1 MKGWCDFH
9 LFLNLFILLVCLYLE
24 MKLILT
30 DALLLIPKSSS
41 VLSLIAL
48 PEQKEASG
56 LWFDHV
62 HPHNKESLPLF
73 SSVRSESS
81 LLSTVPSPSA
91 CCWQRALMDVLLSQ
105 WNPPRVS
112 PWSRRPI
119 AEREGGAWSERAGT
133 ERRRPRCATSGRSVS
148 GTFSVVCAVLRSHSC
163 DYGWI

>member
-1 MKGWCDFH
+1 M
-9 LFLNLFILLVCLYLE
+9 CLYLE

-48 PEQKEASG
+48 PEQKDASG

-133 ERRRPRCATSGRSVS
+133 ERRRPRCSASGRSVS